1 MSEPPVLGPLGPG
14 PNAGDLTTA
23 DVAASPA
30 VQAVVDAYQNEVAVV
45 DAGGRVVVTNL
56 PWEER
61 CAASETEGA
70 WVPAARDE
78 HLLEALDAAGL
89 TRPAAREAAAG
100 LRSVLTDRIGR
111 FDMEYEATVDGE
123 ARYFELT
130 ITHLPGGVA
139 AALVLHVDVT
149 WRESLEHQLA
159 HRATHDD
166 LTGLPNRVLL
176 DDRLVQALVR
186 GQRSSRLVAVMVVD
200 LDRFAA
206 VNEALGHQSGDLVL
220 MAVARRLTRACR
232 ASDSVTRLGGD
243 EFVLVVEDVDT
254 IDNVRRIAQRV
265 VDSMATPIIIEG
277 SEVYLTVSVGVAIN
291 GYTPTAAPRQALEL
305 LRDADTAMYAA
316 KSAGRGTAVVFEPA
330 MRDRVALGLALT
342 AALRRA
348 VANQEL
354 RLLYQPVFDCLDG
367 HVVGAEALVRWQH
380 PERGLIGP
388 SDFLEAAERS
398 GLIVDIG
405 RWVIGEACRQAAEWD
420 RLCHTNF
427 RVHVNVSARELC
439 DPNAVAQVRHALER
453 HGTPAYRL
461 RLEVTEAALLDDP
474 EAAVRVCQ
482 ELVDLGV
489 GIAVDDFG
497 TGHSA
502 LTTLQRFPVS
512 AVKID
517 RHFVTHAPTDPRTA
531 RLVRGVVALA
541 DALGLES
548 VAEGVETEEQA
559 RVVRALGCDS
569 FQGYLRARPGPA
581 SYVTTLLE
589 DSRRSAPPT
598 LVVVRD
604 LDDDA

>member
-1 MSEPPVLGPLGPG
+1 VSEPPGMAPLGPG
-14 PNAGDLTTA
+14 PKAGDLTTA
-23 DVAASPA
+23 DVATSPA

-45 DAGGRVVVTNL
+45 GVDGRVVVTNL

-61 CAASETEGA
+61 CASAETEGA
-70 WVPAARDE
+70 WVPAARDDD
-78 HLLEALDAAGL
+78 LLAALDAAGVS
-89 TRPAAREAAAG
+89 RPAAHEAAAG
-100 LRSVLTDRIGR
+100 LRAVLVDGIGH
-111 FDMEYEATVDGE
+111 FDLQYEATIDGE
-123 ARYFELT
+123 ARFFELT
-130 ITHLPGGVA
+130 VRHLPGGVD

-159 HRATHDD
+159 HRATHDA

-200 LDRFAA
+200 LDHFSA
-206 VNEALGHQSGDLVL
+206 VNDTLGHQAGDLVL
-220 MAVARRLTRACR
+220 MAVARRLTRVCR

-254 IDNVRRIAQRV
+254 VDNVRRVAQRV
-265 VDSMATPIIIEG
+265 VDSMATPIIVEG
-277 SEVYLTVSVGVAIN
+277 AELYLTVSVGVAIN
-291 GYTPTAAPRQALEL
+291 GYTPTAGPRQALEL

-316 KSAGRGTAVVFEPA
+316 KSAGRNTSVVFEPQ
-330 MRDRVALGLALT
+330 MRDRVTLRLALT

-354 RLLYQPVFDCLDG
+354 RLTYQPVFDCRYG

-388 SDFLEAAERS
+388 ADFLEAAERS

-405 RWVIGEACRQAAEWD
+405 GWVLGEACRQAAEWD
-420 RLCHTNF
+420 RLCYDGF
-427 RVHVNVSARELC
+427 RVHVNVSARQLC
-439 DPNAVAQVRHALER
+439 DPNAVAQVRHALDR
-453 HGTPAYRL
+453 HGTPPYRL

-474 EAAVRVCQ
+474 EAAVRVCE

-497 TGHSA
+497 TGHSS
-502 LTTLQRFPVS
+502 LTTLQRFPVT

-517 RHFVTHAPTDPRTA
+517 RHFVAHAPSDPRTA

-541 DALGLES
+541 EALGLES

-559 RVVRALGCDS
+559 RVVRNLGCDS
-569 FQGYLRARPGPA
+569 FQGFLRARPGPA

-589 DSRRSAPPT
+589 DSRRAAPPA
-598 LVVVRD
+598 LVIVRD